1 VTAAALV
8 REARTAGLELRLVAG
23 AVKVRGQPEPD
34 LLARLRGAKPEVTA
48 ILKGDA
54 CRTCGVPLAWPR
66 ALGVVFADGTA
77 ECMRCCDHEAERLL
91 ASGQR
96 AGNPDLASDPAELM
110 LQPGGQS
117 RPTTAFSSSP
127 ASSALWWRRLWD
139 VSP

>member
-77 ECMRCCDHEAERLL
+77 ECMRCCDQEVERLL

-96 AGNPDLASDPAELM
+96 AANPDLASDPAELM

-117 RPTTAFSSSP
+117 
-127 ASSALWWRRLWD
+127 
-139 VSP
+139 